1 MVSRSL
7 RAALPRS
14 RRGCHLATIEDDG
27 KLRGVLGIRKAAD
40 DLIAIVPAIAM
51 TARRMRELPRERFD
65 LAEAAANALRIDRH
79 LMGPTPIDGCVG
91 DLAFAPGHAVRSPL
105 SSAEMFP
112 SCSLVLGYQEER
124 DAREVRMNGRG
135 DEDDRMRSRF
145 DGVGRVRPAQKVE
158 RMQKN
163 LSLEKRDVARILALA
178 KRDALSQAQLM
189 KRALDAYEDLYGRVE
204 V

>member
-1 MVSRSL
+1 
-7 RAALPRS
+7 
-14 RRGCHLATIEDDG
+14 
-27 KLRGVLGIRKAAD
+27 
-40 DLIAIVPAIAM
+40 
-51 TARRMRELPRERFD
+51 
-65 LAEAAANALRIDRH
+65 
-79 LMGPTPIDGCVG
+79 
-91 DLAFAPGHAVRSPL
+91 
-105 SSAEMFP
+105 
-112 SCSLVLGYQEER
+112 
-124 DAREVRMNGRG
+124 MNGRG